1 MYYFCSEL
9 QCKVII
15 SWSECR
21 RMRTMTWWSTRS
33 GDQHPAAPVRA
44 GLWQH
49 PRAAAGEDPGGEGD
63 HLRGV
68 QGLLHVPEQPGRL
81 PDRYADVH
89 TRWQTHI
96 TGKLFIG
103 KATEIFIAK
112 YFTKYFPGGV
122 FPRCPHLHW
131 QNFRSSHGANRYGWR
146 VRKRNIKWKKL
157 LYFSVPNLRRGWR
170 RSAELPG
177 VHRDDEGPHPPRAE
191 ELQQAGGLGGVQAVH
206 QARDERGLLIRI
218 VTSHQPTLSVVIHS
232 SQNIPVTIL
241 MKISLNC
248 YLIFRYISFWS
259 ELQLNCLIYLR
270 KYKSHRPYH
279 WSSFL
284 KYS

>member
-1 MYYFCSEL
+1 MRMYTLADKPISQVNCSL
-9 QCKVII
+9 AKQQKC
-15 SWSECR
+15 
-21 RMRTMTWWSTRS
+21 
-33 GDQHPAAPVRA
+33 
-44 GLWQH
+44 
-49 PRAAAGEDPGGEGD
+49 
-63 HLRGV
+63 
-68 QGLLHVPEQPGRL
+68 LLPN
-81 PDRYADVH
+81 
-89 TRWQTHI
+89 I
-96 TGKLFIG
+96 
-103 KATEIFIAK
+103 
-112 YFTKYFPGGV
+112 FTKYFPGGV

-206 QARDERGLLIRI
+206 QAGDEGGLLIRI

-241 MKISLNC
+241 MRISLNC

-259 ELQLNCLIYLR
+259 E
-270 KYKSHRPYH
+270 P
-279 WSSFL
+279 
-284 KYS
+284 